1 MGVLFYTPCRQ
12 MSVDE
17 NRETMKSYKVFALL
31 VVLLGALHLPA
42 AAVTVEDLFTVELP
56 VADQT
61 TSLRLESFSEAFKQ
75 VIVKASGSDE
85 ALRSP
90 AFERPIKGS
99 ARYVKQ
105 FRYITRNST
114 DDEEVEA
121 GRLYLRIDFNQ
132 QLIESLLRE
141 NNFPVW
147 GRERPSSLLVI
158 SYDVNENIKLVADD
172 STPDLVEALDQA
184 ASVHAVPVLFPLMDL
199 EDIALV
205 KIGDIVSR
213 QYDSID
219 TMATRYAPDALLVG
233 QIVGRSGEGWH
244 GDWEVRFAEQIFK
257 WKFKASSKQAVID
270 QVIKHLARIL
280 ALEYALEDHRRVEQT
295 LLLSVSALEGIDKLI
310 AVQKYLK
317 SLNVVD
323 SVRVA
328 MINEDVITYRLKL
341 RNDAEDLQ
349 RLIEFGEVLEQ
360 EDFPQVSTQGE
371 AQIILNYSYINRGA
385 SN

>member
-1 MGVLFYTPCRQ
+1 MLFYTPCMQ

-17 NRETMKSYKVFALL
+17 NKETMKSYKVFALL
-31 VVLLGALHLPA
+31 ALLATLHLQPA
-42 AAVTVEDLFTVELP
+42 KAATVEDLFTVELA

-75 VIVKASGSDE
+75 VIVKVSGSDD

-90 AFERPIKGS
+90 AFKRPIEGS

-105 FRYITRNST
+105 FRYITRNSP
-114 DDEEVEA
+114 DDEEIEA

-132 QLIESLLRE
+132 QLVESLLRE
-141 NNFPVW
+141 NNFPIW

-184 ASVHAVPVLFPLMDL
+184 ASMHAVPVLFPLMDL

-205 KIGDIVSR
+205 RIGDIVSR
-213 QYDSID
+213 QYDNID
-219 TMATRYAPDALLVG
+219 TMATRYAPDALLIG
-233 QIVGRSGEGWH
+233 QIIGRSGEGWQ

-257 WKFKASSKQAVID
+257 WNYKASSKQAVID
-270 QVIKHLARIL
+270 QVIRHLAKIL
-280 ALEYALEDHRRVEQT
+280 ALEYALEDHRRAEQA
-295 LLLSVSALEGIDKLI
+295 LLLSVSALEGIDNLV

-328 MINEDVITYRLKL
+328 MINKDVITYRLEL

-371 AQIILNYSYINRGA
+371 AQIILNYSYINRGV